1 MAALKNARHEIFA
14 QGVAKGL
21 SATDA
26 YEKAGYKP
34 HQPSASRL
42 LSNAMVSRRIDEIKA
57 KAAERAVVTVED
69 IARQLD
75 EDRQFARQCGSAAAA
90 VSATMGKA
98 KVLGL
103 VVEKQD
109 HTSSDGSMTP
119 KPTTID
125 ASKMSTDALRELM
138 EALNEA
144 SPVHKG

>member
-1 MAALKNARHEIFA
+1 MPTLKNAKHELFA

-21 SATDA
+21 SATEA

-42 LSNAMVSRRIDEIKA
+42 LSNAMVERRIDELKA
-57 KAAERAVVTVED
+57 KAAERAITTVED

-75 EDRQFARQCGSAAAA
+75 EDRQFARQNGSAAAA

-103 VVEKQD
+103 IVEKQD
-109 HTSSDGSMTP
+109 HTSSDGSMSPRALTSEELEKELASRGLP
-119 KPTTID
+119 ATIF
-125 ASKMSTDALRELM
+125 E
-138 EALNEA
+138 
-144 SPVHKG
+144 G

>member
-1 MAALKNARHEIFA
+1 MAALKNAKHELFA

-21 SATDA
+21 SATEA

-42 LSNAMVSRRIDEIKA
+42 LSNAMVEARVDELKA
-57 KAAERAVVTVED
+57 KAAERAIATVED

-75 EDRQFARQCGSAAAA
+75 EDRMFARQNGAASAA

-103 VVEKQD
+103 IIDKND
-109 HTSSDGSMTP
+109 HTSSDGSMSP
-119 KPTTID
+119 KPNVIEFVTPD
-125 ASKMSTDALRELM
+125 VDDEGS
-138 EALNEA
+138 N
-144 SPVHKG
+144 